1 MPTVL
6 HILTQTEDPLAS
18 TVVPDNVSKEFRP
31 RRGQFI
37 PALKNVSFRAEDG
50 ELLVIVGPSAS
61 GKTTLLRMIAGLE
74 EIDRGAISIG
84 GKVVNGIDPK
94 DRDVAMVFQNY
105 ALYPHMTVYH
115 NIAFPLKLR

>member
-18 TVVPDNVSKEFRP
+18 TVVLDNVSKEFRP